1 MKVQVVLVRL
11 MQSRGSVEMS
21 VLTGLSVALVK
32 RAAEELAG
40 LMNETVPILLEK
52 GVLDFAKTC

>member
-40 LMNETVPILLEK
+40 LMNEIVPILLEK